1 MKQNIY
7 DNDIFFDGYS
17 RLRENKNSANELFE
31 KPALFSL
38 LPPLDHRSVLDLGC
52 GYGEHCVR
60 MVEEGAKSVL
70 GVDISQK
77 MLAVA
82 RAENAHQRISYVNMP
97 MEEIGKLQERFDI
110 VVSSLAFHYVED
122 FRSLTGV
129 IYRLLNDGGVLVFSQ
144 EHPINTCF
152 SIGSRWTKDENGN
165 KLFANVSD
173 YSVDGERESA
183 WFVDNVKKYHRTF
196 STIINTL
203 IGSGFQIEKILEPVP
218 TPEILKV
225 APEYEDL
232 RHKPDFL
239 LVKAVKKP

>member
-1 MKQNIY
+1 
-7 DNDIFFDGYS
+7 
-17 RLRENKNSANELFE
+17 
-31 KPALFSL
+31 
-38 LPPLDHRSVLDLGC
+38 
-52 GYGEHCVR
+52 
-60 MVEEGAKSVL
+60 
-70 GVDISQK
+70 
-77 MLAVA
+77 MLS
-82 RAENAHQRISYVNMP
+82 NQ
-97 MEEIGKLQERFDI
+97 
-110 VVSSLAFHYVED
+110 
-122 FRSLTGV
+122 
-129 IYRLLNDGGVLVFSQ
+129 VLVFSQ

-152 SIGSRWTKDENGN
+152 STGSRWTKDENGN

-239 LVKAVKKP
+239 LVKAVKKT